1 MLAPGSSGCAR
12 MTEDA
17 RFEDAGQGALALRAL
32 DADDLRVISTL
43 VQDAVFPIAEMTW
56 DSRRRRFAVL
66 LNRFR
71 WEEADGRRPPER
83 VQSVLM
89 IEDAL
94 KVASQGFD
102 RTDADLILAL
112 LAIDWQAGHDGTGRI
127 TLMLAGY
134 GSVAVEV
141 ETLEVTLKDVTQPYR
156 APSGQTPRH
165 PD

>member
-1 MLAPGSSGCAR
+1 MSAPASNGCAR

-17 RFEDAGQGALALRAL
+17 RFEDGAPRALALRAL
-32 DADDLRVISTL
+32 DPDDLRVISTL

-66 LNRFR
+66 LNRFC
-71 WEEADGRRPPER
+71 WEEADGQRPPQR
-83 VQSVLM
+83 VQSVLV

-94 KVASQGFD
+94 KVASQGID
-102 RTDADLILAL
+102 RGAADLVVSLLAL
-112 LAIDWQAGHDGTGRI
+112 EWLAGPDGTGRI
-127 TLMLAGY
+127 TLVLAGD
-134 GSVAVEV
+134 GAIALEV
-141 ETLEVTLKDVTQPYR
+141 ETLEVTLRDVTQAYL

>member
-1 MLAPGSSGCAR
+1 

-17 RFEDAGQGALALRAL
+17 RFEDAAPGALALRAL

-43 VQDAVFPIAEMTW
+43 VQDAVFPVAEMTW

-83 VQSVLM
+83 VQSLLV
-89 IEDAL
+89 IDDAL
-94 KVASQGFD
+94 KVASQGID
-102 RTDADLILAL
+102 RGAADLVVSLLAL
-112 LAIDWQAGHDGTGRI
+112 DWRAGADGTGRI
-127 TLMLAGY
+127 TLVLADDGA
-134 GSVAVEV
+134 VAVDVEV
-141 ETLEVTLKDVTQPYR
+141 LEVTLKDVTQPYR

>member
-1 MLAPGSSGCAR
+1 

-17 RFEDAGQGALALRAL
+17 RFEDAAPGALALRAL

-43 VQDAVFPIAEMTW
+43 VQDAVFPVAEITL

-83 VQSVLM
+83 VQSLLV
-89 IEDAL
+89 IDDAL
-94 KVASQGFD
+94 KVASQGID
-102 RTDADLILAL
+102 RGAADLVVSLLAL
-112 LAIDWQAGHDGTGRI
+112 DWRAGADGTGRI
-127 TLMLAGY
+127 TLVLAGD
-134 GSVAVEV
+134 GAVAVDV
-141 ETLEVTLKDVTQPYR
+141 EALEVTLKDVTQPYR